1 MPSWPIH
8 EKWGLKLNIP
18 INVLRE
24 VNRIID
30 TIIHDLGRKLI
41 VNSVRVLVVDIIVS
55 VKRGLD
61 LMIQYLKESSI
72 CSMNFDD
79 CLRAAALHHLLDVLE
94 LHVRGYGWHVA
105 SNKSSRELLDESYRY
120 LMKRIREQYIKL
132 PVRVKIQCKAKEYKE
147 YPPRV
152 KDFISK
158 LNDVKNALAT
168 YSDEVVH
175 DVIEH
180 VKHKGG
186 PAIGEKFVLELLR
199 LLRQC
204 NIIIHGDIEVNGK
217 VVPLA
222 LAVKR
227 IFSCIKNYGE
237 VKIKIQS
244 STGIIKLKANSIIE
258 LIREIINLLEQFLI
272 NES

>member
-1 MPSWPIH
+1 MISLTKLIFSLALLLIAIVFHEYAHGWVAYRFGDPTAKNLGRLTLNPIAH
-8 EKWGLKLNIP
+8 IDTVGTILIP
-18 INVLRE
+18 IMLVIFHSPVVIGWAKPVPINYMNLRHPKRDLIY
-24 VNRIID
+24 VSAAGPLANILLGVIVFLIIMF
-30 TIIHDLGRKLI
+30 I
-41 VNSVRVLVVDIIVS
+41 VKNLDNFELDIY
-55 VKRGLD
+55 RPLNNP
-61 LMIQYLKESSI
+61 LKYV
-72 CSMNFDD
+72 
-79 CLRAAALHHLLDVLE
+79 HLFT
-94 LHVRGYGWHVA
+94 
-105 SNKSSRELLDESYRY
+105 
-120 LMKRIREQYIKL
+120 
-132 PVRVKIQCKAKEYKE
+132 
-147 YPPRV
+147 
-152 KDFISK
+152 DFISK